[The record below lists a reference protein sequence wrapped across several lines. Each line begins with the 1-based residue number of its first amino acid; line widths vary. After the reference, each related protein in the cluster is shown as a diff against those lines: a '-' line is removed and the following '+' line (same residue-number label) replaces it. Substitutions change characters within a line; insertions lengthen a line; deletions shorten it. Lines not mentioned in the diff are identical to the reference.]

1 MKGEFMS
8 QMFVVTDQEL
18 SGKYKLFPTR
28 EEAESFVSSQSS
40 DMKEILIIME
50 FDPDQL
56 RE

>member
-1 MKGEFMS
+1 MS

-28 EEAESFVSSQSS
+28 EDAEAFVSSQSS

-56 RE
+56 RD

>member
-40 DMKEILIIME
+40 DMKEILVVME